1 MPSTTINWDQVS
13 THVTDKMIPRVRNNV
28 FASNVAWY
36 RMKDKVEHY
45 SGGRKIVYPLAFE
58 AEGGG
63 GQYWSG
69 ADRIDIRHRNPI
81 TAAEYYAI
89 NAVVPITVLQEE
101 EDMVRG
107 QEMVMP
113 LVASKMKLAN
123 RTAVSL
129 LGGSDGLFSAGTNPK
144 ALAGLEA
151 ALPDNPSSSHTYGG
165 ITCSS
170 TVNPWWRSQ
179 IDATDYNTGVAGTGN
194 WVQGNNW
201 RPFDQAWGTIGLNSD
216 GLSPTLVL
224 LNWGAFNDVSA
235 ACTKLDSSFRPQQ
248 DTNLRKAGFINITY
262 KNAVIVVDPSVPR
275 NSSTKIEKAYFLN
288 ETSFNLVVHES
299 RDFSFVPWRLALDQF
314 VRVAYI
320 LWRGQLCFSERRCN
334 LKMTDIDTTLTM
346 P

>member
-1 MPSTTINWDQVS
+1 MPTTSINWDQVS
-13 THVTDKMIPRVRNNV
+13 THVQDKMIPRVRNNV
-28 FASNVAWY
+28 FNANVAWY
-36 RMKDKVEHY
+36 RMKDRVEKY

-58 AEGGG
+58 PEGGG
-63 GQYWSG
+63 GTYWQG
-69 ADRIDIRHRNPI
+69 ADRIDTRHRNPI

-107 QEMVMP
+107 PEMVMP

-144 ALAGLEA
+144 ALAGLEL
-151 ALPDNPSSSHTYGG
+151 ALPDSPSTLHTYGG
-165 ITCSS
+165 IQCSS
-170 TVNPWWRSQ
+170 SVNPWWRPQ
-179 IDATDYNTGVAGTGN
+179 ADATAYTTGTAGNFVQNAN
-194 WVQGNNW
+194 WA
-201 RPFDQAWGTIGLNSD
+201 PFDKAWANIGLNSD
-216 GLSPTLVL
+216 GLAPTLVL

-262 KNAVIVVDPSVPR
+262 KNATIVVDPNVPR
-275 NSSTKIEKAYFLN
+275 NSSTKKEKAYFLH
-288 ETSFNLVVHES
+288 EPSFNLVVHEA
-299 RDFSFVPWRLALDQF
+299 RDFSFMPWRQAFDQF
-314 VRVAYI
+314 LKVAYI

-334 LKMTDIDTTLTM
+334 LKMTDIDTTATS